1 MTASYY
7 DTADRRLAS
16 SGLTLRRRLEHGVS
30 TWQLQAADDDGRL
43 ELEGTSGPGRPPETF
58 APLLRAQLGDRD
70 LRELATRVV
79 DGPATRRPS
88 RKAPAL
94 MHVQA
99 RLADLQRAVLRAD
112 AGLRLRDDPEDVH
125 DLRVATRRL
134 RALLRTTRPMF
145 DREWADGLRAELDVL
160 ASALGAVRDLDVL
173 IARLEH
179 DAAQLDQGDTVAVSA
194 LPSLLRTRRATAFDE
209 LRSTL
214 ESDRY
219 YALLA
224 ALEGAVQAPPV
235 RNADFDLVKAARKA
249 FARTAR
255 LAKALPPDASD
266 GDVHALRIRGKRARY
281 AAELA
286 APLEGRPARR
296 FVKRAKRFQDVL
308 GEHQDAVLA
317 ERTIRQLAR
326 RLPDHAASLAAGRL
340 LAQARQRRRGVR
352 RRLRPEWKRLARAGR
367 KAWG

>member
-1 MTASYY
+1 
-7 DTADRRLAS
+7 
-16 SGLTLRRRLEHGVS
+16 
-30 TWQLQAADDDGRL
+30 
-43 ELEGTSGPGRPPETF
+43 
-58 APLLRAQLGDRD
+58 
-70 LRELATRVV
+70 
-79 DGPATRRPS
+79 
-88 RKAPAL
+88 
-94 MHVQA
+94 
-99 RLADLQRAVLRAD
+99 
-112 AGLRLRDDPEDVH
+112 
-125 DLRVATRRL
+125 
-134 RALLRTTRPMF
+134 MF

-194 LPSLLRTRRATAFDE
+194 LPSLLRARRATAFDE